1 MRIVGVDFTSAPSP
15 RKAITAARGTLDG
28 GSVVVDRV
36 DRIADW
42 PSFEALLAAPGPWVG
57 AFDFPFGLPR
67 ELVDTLGWPGAGE
80 RTPRAWRA
88 SIAHYAALD
97 RAAVDRAFARFRA
110 DRPEGSKYAHRATE
124 LAAGA
129 HPSMKLVNPPVGWM
143 LHEGAPRLAA
153 AGVDLPG
160 ISRGDPSRVA
170 LEAYP
175 GLVMRAIAQAR
186 GEQRAPSYKNDAP
199 GKQTPAQRVAR
210 AGLLRALVSG
220 AHRLRV
226 RAALPRALAEA
237 AVEDATGDTLDAIAC
252 AVQAA
257 WGAARAGEGY
267 GLPGD
272 VDPVE
277 GWIAGA

>member
-1 MRIVGVDFTSAPSP
+1 MATLLSWLAVAETLPWAHDEVKRHASTSAQALRPRYPTGVSAQPST
-15 RKAITAARGTLDG
+15 REMFALMSWG
-28 GSVVVDRV
+28 DR
-36 DRIADW
+36 RM
-42 PSFEALLAAPGPWVG
+42 
-57 AFDFPFGLPR
+57 
-67 ELVDTLGWPGAGE
+67 
-80 RTPRAWRA
+80 
-88 SIAHYAALD
+88 AALCQ
-97 RAAVDRAFARFRA
+97 AGLVEKFVDALVWAFW
-110 DRPEGSKYAHRATE
+110 
-124 LAAGA
+124 
-129 HPSMKLVNPPVGWM
+129 PVYM
-143 LHEGAPRLAA
+143 HQR
-153 AGVDLPG
+153 GVDLPG

-199 GKQTPAQRVAR
+199 GKQTPAQRDAR

-257 WGAARAGEGY
+257 WGAARAAQGY
-267 GLPGD
+267 GIPRG